1 MSVAAEWASGALG
14 YRFHDD
20 GLLELALTHRS
31 AGGGNNERLEFLGDA
46 VLGLVIAEALYAAHP
61 GADEGALSRFRA
73 RLVRR
78 ETLEEVARELAL
90 GELVRLGSGELR
102 SGGHRRGSILANSLE
117 AVLGAVFL
125 DGGWPATRKVVL
137 KLLSPRLES
146 LAPGDDLRDPKTRL
160 QEFLQGRGHALP
172 TYAVERVS
180 GSGHAQQFAV
190 VCRLEDPGIE
200 VHGEG
205 GSRRAAEQQAAEEAL
220 RALGANAGHHG

>member
-1 MSVAAEWASGALG
+1 MAAEWASGALG
-14 YRFHDD
+14 YRFQDD

-31 AGGGNNERLEFLGDA
+31 ASGGNNERLEFLGDA
-46 VLGLVIAEALYAAHP
+46 VLGLVTAEALYAAHP
-61 GADEGALSRFRA
+61 GADEGTLSRLRA

-117 AVLGAVFL
+117 AVFGAVFL

-137 KLLSPRLES
+137 KVLSTRLAA
-146 LAPGDDLRDPKTRL
+146 LDTGDDLRDPKTRL
-160 QEFLQGRGHALP
+160 QEFLQGRGFALP

-180 GSGHAQQFAV
+180 GSGHAQYFAV
-190 VCRLEDPGIE
+190 VCRLETPGIE

-205 GSRRAAEQQAAEEAL
+205 ASRRAAEQQAAEEAL
-220 RALGANAGHHG
+220 RVLGADVGIHA